1 MNELTYLSGKIIGGL
16 LSSLVYLL
24 GCIHIPSLQ
33 LRQAPQSLQDTVHIA
48 AVAKV
53 LQTNVPAPH
62 LSLGQQMCMQL
73 ETSPSYALQG
83 KAGLATWNTPALAEH
98 RIVLELM
105 WRLPVLRPVCM
116 LCSWPLSHSNGKKSA
131 RPAWAGQDKMVY
143 KIRVAQRVP

>member
-53 LQTNVPAPH
+53 LETNVPTPN
-62 LSLGQQMCMQL
+62 LSLGQLMCTQV
-73 ETSPSYALQG
+73 ETSQNHAVQG
-83 KAGLATWNTPALAEH
+83 KAGLATWDTPALAEH
-98 RIVLELM
+98 RIVLSLCGGCLSYGQFVCCAAGPYRIPM
-105 WRLPVLRPVCM
+105 ARRVLGQLGPVKT
-116 LCSWPLSHSNGKKSA
+116 SWSTE
-131 RPAWAGQDKMVY
+131 
-143 KIRVAQRVP
+143 IRVSQHVP